1 MSDWMIIPSDEDIEH
16 GRFHKYIDKIRTA
29 SGKWRYIYERNNN
42 LRRKVKANSEMQ
54 EKMKK
59 NIIDRQNQ
67 MKETEKSYLEYKK
80 RAKDPFGAGEYEQKR
95 YKDLESTLDKQIKE
109 YSATWKSW
117 INYCDD
123 VFVTKAEYLNTPMG
137 KAESSIPGLGKLLD
151 FIDKHIKR

>member
-42 LRRKVKANSEMQ
+42 LRRKVKSNAEMQ

-80 RAKDPFGAGEYEQKR
+80 SAKDPFGANEYEQKR
-95 YKDLESTLDKQIKE
+95 YKDLEETLDRQIKE

-117 INYCDD
+117 TNYCDD
-123 VFVTKAEYLNTPMG
+123 IYVTKAEYLKTPMG